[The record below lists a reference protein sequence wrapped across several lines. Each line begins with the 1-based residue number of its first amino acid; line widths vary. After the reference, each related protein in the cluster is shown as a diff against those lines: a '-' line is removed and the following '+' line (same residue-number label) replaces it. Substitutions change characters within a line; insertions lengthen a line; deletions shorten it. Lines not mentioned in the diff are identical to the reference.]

1 MGLGRVDKC
10 RGPAPAP
17 IHAQTPTSGPAPR
30 TQCLQPSKSGLGANL
45 QGARPR
51 PAPTVRIKLGQ
62 VRLGAPLGPGRT
74 LPPGWPEPGACPQPG
89 LPQHPVLLVPDLRT
103 EPASLCPVWAW
114 VCAPHVHVRVCICAW
129 IHVLHVC
136 ICVQRVLCSVCAEA
150 CAPYVHVCAPRV
162 CVEWCVL
169 RMCICM
175 QRHVLHVCVVCV
187 PYVCLYAEVC
197 APRVCVWRGVGSICA
212 CVCSTCVWSMCV
224 FVCRGVCSTCVWC
237 VFHMCICMQRRAL
250 HVCVCTG
257 CGLPGPVCSHAV
269 HRCQVFIFR
278 CGGLTCEPPGTGEGG
293 VCRSGS
299 WRGPAHL
306 QQLHLHVVAHEVGVL
321 AALATL
327 QVVSGN
333 AEGHGRGVQGALQPL
348 LLRQQQVGLGHQ
360 VVHLALQLRLPAVRV
375 LQPLAHLLGGVLLR
389 ALGQRL
395 RLGRQLPALVALPLR
410 LVTVGEGLVVAGVA
424 VLEPLVH
431 QVLGRAE
438 AGGGQARGRVGA
450 RVAGHIVQLAGQL
463 ACRHRLRGG
472 LLGQEH
478 VCLRHGA
485 HPARSAGQLQ
495 PLCPRSRTAPG
506 LPETGTRRRHQG
518 HPKCI

>member
-1 MGLGRVDKC
+1 MCAEGSVFCVCVC
-10 RGPAPAP
+10 RG
-17 IHAQTPTSGPAPR
+17 
-30 TQCLQPSKSGLGANL
+30 
-45 QGARPR
+45 
-51 PAPTVRIKLGQ
+51 V
-62 VRLGAPLGPGRT
+62 
-74 LPPGWPEPGACPQPG
+74 
-89 LPQHPVLLVPDLRT
+89 
-103 EPASLCPVWAW
+103 
-114 VCAPHVHVRVCICAW
+114 
-129 IHVLHVC
+129 
-136 ICVQRVLCSVCAEA
+136 CSVCA
-150 CAPYVHVCAPRV
+150 HVCSV
-162 CVEWCVL
+162 CVCS
-169 RMCICM
+169 
-175 QRHVLHVCVVCV
+175 VCVCS
-187 PYVCLYAEVC
+187 
-197 APRVCVWRGVGSICA
+197 VCVWRGVCSVCA
-212 CVCSTCVWSMCV
+212 RVCSMYVCSMCARVCSVCVCVERCVLHVCTCVLHVCVCGEMCAPCVHVCAPCVCVWRDVCSMCARVCSVCGVWSMCARV
-224 FVCRGVCSTCVWC
+224 CSVCGVWSMCARVCSVCGVWSMCACVCRGVCSVCGVWSMCACVC
-237 VFHMCICMQRRAL
+237 RGVRSM
-250 HVCVCTG
+250 CVCTG

-269 HRCQVFIFR
+269 HWCQVFIFR

-321 AALATL
+321 APLATL
-327 QVVSGN
+327 QVVSGD
-333 AEGHGRGVQGALQPL
+333 AEGQGRGVQGVLQPL

-506 LPETGTRRRHQG
+506 LPETGTHQALLL
-518 HPKCI
+518 